1 MIKSTDAAARRQA
14 SGFSILAGVVWTLVM
29 STVVFVA
36 FLLVPLLVLALA
48 FGVYWV
54 WPGNRSRKS
63 RSSAPTPGDAP
74 EGQGD
79 AELPAYRFGT
89 GS

>member
-1 MIKSTDAAARRQA
+1 MESTNATARRRA
-14 SGFSILAGVVWTLVM
+14 SGFSAFTGVVSTLVM

-36 FLLVPLLVLALA
+36 FLLVPLLVLGLA
-48 FGVYWV
+48 FLIYWL
-54 WPGNRSRKS
+54 WPGNRPGKS
-63 RSSAPTPGDAP
+63 RPAASAPGDTPEAA
-74 EGQGD
+74 

>member
-1 MIKSTDAAARRQA
+1 MESTNATARRRA
-14 SGFSILAGVVWTLVM
+14 SGFSALTGVVSTLVM

-36 FLLVPLLVLALA
+36 FLLVPLLVLGLA
-48 FGVYWV
+48 FLIYWL
-54 WPGNRSRKS
+54 WPGSRPRKS
-63 RSSAPTPGDAP
+63 GPAAAASGGAP
-74 EGQGD
+74 EGEGA